1 MKKLLLIVFFVVT
14 ALAQASAQCAMCRS
28 TLENNFSNGNPGVAA
43 GFNTGI
49 VYLLMLPYL
58 AAVVIG
64 FLWYKTSK
72 NGGKDLGRR
81 VA

>member
-1 MKKLLLIVFFVVT
+1 MKKLLLILFLIVAAV
-14 ALAQASAQCAMCRS
+14 AHASAQCAMCRS

-64 FLWYKTSK
+64 FLWYKTTK
-72 NGGKDLGRR
+72 NGGKNVGQR

>member
-72 NGGKDLGRR
+72 NGGKDVGRR